1 MKDGVLHGTKVAYS
15 IPMISYVF
23 FADDNI
29 IFSRATKEEA
39 SHILTIVKS
48 YEAVSRQ
55 MINYKSKLVA
65 KMCLVSYLMNYHN
78 CWR

>member
-1 MKDGVLHGTKVAYS
+1 MKDGVLHGTKVADS

-48 YEAVSRQ
+48 Y
-55 MINYKSKLVA
+55 I
-65 KMCLVSYLMNYHN
+65 
-78 CWR
+78 